1 MPERC
6 KGASAV
12 YKGFEPF
19 ADLYSVPPE
28 TTETSLP
35 ETLRPTLADQVYD
48 QLLMKILEEEYTVN
62 SRLPAEEVL
71 AQSFG
76 VSRPIVRAALSRL
89 RDDGIVQS
97 RRGSGSYVLR
107 RPDRQL
113 ISFVPLESVSD
124 VQRCYEFRI
133 DVEGAAAAWAAR
145 RRDSDDL
152 AAMDHAYQVMEQAY
166 KENAMGVE
174 ADQMLHLAVARASK
188 NPFFAAVL
196 ESLGEQIAQGVK
208 LSRSLTLLDIPGRQ
222 ELVLAEHRA
231 VLDAIRLKQPEV
243 AEATMRH
250 HITAAKDRMFVG
262 TREM

>member
-1 MPERC
+1 M
-6 KGASAV
+6 A
-12 YKGFEPF
+12 
-19 ADLYSVPPE
+19 E
-28 TTETSLP
+28 TRRL
-35 ETLRPTLADQVYD
+35 TLADQVYD
-48 QLLMKILEEEYTVN
+48 QLLAKILEEAYPVH

-71 AQSFG
+71 AQDFG

-113 ISFVPLESVSD
+113 ISFVPLESISD

-145 RRDSDDL
+145 RRDKEDL
-152 AAMDHAYQVMEQAY
+152 AAMDHAYEVMAQTYEQ
-166 KENAMGVE
+166 NALGVE
-174 ADQMLHLAVARASK
+174 SDQMLHLAVARASK
-188 NPFFAAVL
+188 NPFFASVL
-196 ESLGEQIAQGVK
+196 ESLGDQIAFGVK
-208 LSRSLTLLDIPGRQ
+208 LSRSLTLLDAPGRQ
-222 ELVLAEHRA
+222 QLVLAEHRA

-262 TREM
+262 TQES

>member
-1 MPERC
+1 M
-6 KGASAV
+6 S
-12 YKGFEPF
+12 
-19 ADLYSVPPE
+19 E
-28 TTETSLP
+28 TR
-35 ETLRPTLADQVYD
+35 RPTLADQVYD
-48 QLLMKILEEEYTVN
+48 QLLAKILEEAYPVH

-71 AQSFG
+71 AQEFG

-113 ISFVPLESVSD
+113 ISFVPLESISD

-145 RRDSDDL
+145 RRDDEDL
-152 AAMDHAYQVMEQAY
+152 AAMDQAYEVMEQTY
-166 KENAMGVE
+166 EQNALGVDS
-174 ADQMLHLAVARASK
+174 DQMLHLAIARASK
-188 NPFFAAVL
+188 NPFFASVL
-196 ESLGEQIAQGVK
+196 ESLGEQIAFGVK
-208 LSRSLTLLDIPGRQ
+208 LSRSLTLLDAPGRQ
-222 ELVLAEHRA
+222 QLVLAEHRA
-231 VLDAIRLKQPEV
+231 VLEAIRLKQPAV

-262 TREM
+262 TQDS

>member
-1 MPERC
+1 MPDTR
-6 KGASAV
+6 
-12 YKGFEPF
+12 
-19 ADLYSVPPE
+19 
-28 TTETSLP
+28 
-35 ETLRPTLADQVYD
+35 RPSLADQVYD
-48 QLLMKILEEEYTVN
+48 QLLAKILEEEFPVH
-62 SRLPAEEVL
+62 SRLPPEEVL

-76 VSRPIVRAALSRL
+76 VSRPIVRGALSRL

-107 RPDRQL
+107 RPDREL
-113 ISFVPLESVSD
+113 ISFVPLESISD

-145 RRDSDDL
+145 RRDEEDL
-152 AAMDHAYQVMEQAY
+152 AAMDAAYRVMEQTY
-166 KENAMGVE
+166 QENALGVD
-174 ADQMLHLAVARASK
+174 ADQRLHLSIAQASK
-188 NPFFAAVL
+188 NPFFSSVL
-196 ESLGEQIAQGVK
+196 ESLSDQIAFGVK

-243 AEATMRH
+243 AQATMRH

-262 TREM
+262 TQDE

>member
-1 MPERC
+1 M
-6 KGASAV
+6 S
-12 YKGFEPF
+12 
-19 ADLYSVPPE
+19 E
-28 TTETSLP
+28 TR
-35 ETLRPTLADQVYD
+35 RPTLADQVYD
-48 QLLMKILEEEYTVN
+48 QLLAKILEEEYPVH

-71 AQSFG
+71 AQNFG

-145 RRDSDDL
+145 RRDDEDL
-152 AAMDHAYQVMEQAY
+152 AAMDHAYHVMEQAY
-166 KENAMGVE
+166 EQNAMGVE

-188 NPFFAAVL
+188 NPFFASVL
-196 ESLGEQIAQGVK
+196 ESLGEQIAFGVK
-208 LSRSLTLLDIPGRQ
+208 LSRSLTLLDTPKRQ

-243 AEATMRH
+243 AQATMRH

-262 TREM
+262 TRGS

>member
-1 MPERC
+1 M
-6 KGASAV
+6 
-12 YKGFEPF
+12 
-19 ADLYSVPPE
+19 
-28 TTETSLP
+28 TETRLP
-35 ETLRPTLADQVYD
+35 SLADQVYD
-48 QLLMKILEEEYTVN
+48 QLLTKILEEEYPVH

-89 RDDGIVQS
+89 RDDEIVQS

-107 RPDRQL
+107 RPDRHL
-113 ISFVPLESVSD
+113 ISFVPLKSVSD

-145 RRDSDDL
+145 RRDNEDL
-152 AAMDHAYQVMEQAY
+152 AAMDHAYEVLEQTY
-166 KENAMGVE
+166 EQNALGVE

-188 NPFFAAVL
+188 NPFFASVL
-196 ESLGEQIAQGVK
+196 KSLGEQIAYGVK
-208 LSRSLTLLDIPGRQ
+208 LSRSLTLLDAPMRQ

-231 VLDAIRLKQPEV
+231 VLEAIRLKQPEV
-243 AEATMRH
+243 AAATMRH

-262 TREM
+262 V